1 MASIIP
7 PHPILKVNQP
17 KKVDEQSI
25 IPPHPN
31 KKDGPSQEFKEQSI
45 IPPSTSSYS
54 KYLGKYKGSGR
65 LSNFEIK
72 EKNGKLIAG
81 ISIGDVELANV
92 SGDKFKGKKLG
103 QDVEVEFTVSNN
115 AVTGGKA
122 IVAGQTI
129 TFTKESSTPTPPP
142 PVPSPT
148 TDEDGITWNE
158 VLESTWDALKNAGYW
173 VKKEGGKLLAAIKD
187 GKNVKKEEIENIFKC
202 INAYNK
208 WWGYYKLSEGWD
220 GVNKYAYEHT
230 THKVNGREVKLL
242 YMDDGRVVMRFED
255 NDSDVPGGGGKWECD
270 SEGTGY
276 RIKWSNGQVA
286 VFSKRKDISKN
297 SSTEN
302 SSNTDNSKTEQGQ
315 SSALPKFKEVCKAI
329 LPCPKRA
336 DVESGKASYKICMR
350 CPEIAELQSN
360 PVFKVIYFKKLKDR
374 GFKESADGVF
384 GPITKLAVEEYQ
396 EMNGL
401 VKDGLIGQKTLA
413 QLDKDKSG
421 RK

>member
-1 MASIIP
+1 MQEERKKIYSY
-7 PHPILKVNQP
+7 LKNKRLITTTSENDWINKWFANEDKTNELFDYLS
-17 KKVDEQSI
+17 KKRYYTNSKQDFYKKYACDLIWAKKLNYCIVSTTKDE
-25 IPPHPN
+25 
-31 KKDGPSQEFKEQSI
+31 
-45 IPPSTSSYS
+45 YV
-54 KYLGKYKGSGR
+54 GKYKTEKTSTIFEVVDESGVYKVKTKVKKVNLTLTLKKEGTDEFSASQLGMSGTISFQR
-65 LSNFEIK
+65 NAKNVVIGGEIDVSGLGQNIK
-72 EKNGKLIAG
+72 EKFTKIG
-81 ISIGDVELANV
+81 ISTDT
-92 SGDKFKGKKLG
+92 D
-103 QDVEVEFTVSNN
+103 
-115 AVTGGKA
+115 
-122 IVAGQTI
+122 QTDD
-129 TFTKESSTPTPPP
+129 ST
-142 PVPSPT
+142 
-148 TDEDGITWNE
+148 EDSVI
-158 VLESTWDALKNAGYW
+158 WD
-173 VKKEGGKLLAAIKD
+173 
-187 GKNVKKEEIENIFKC
+187 C

-315 SSALPKFKEVCKAI
+315 GSALPKFKEVCKSTTS
-329 LPCPKRA
+329 CPNRK
-336 DVESGKASYKICMR
+336 DVEKGVSSYKICMK
-350 CPEIAELQSN
+350 CPDIQEFQNN
-360 PVFKVIYFKKLKDR
+360 PVLKVIYFKKLKEN
-374 GFKESADGVF
+374 GYQEKADGVF
-384 GPITKLAVEEYQ
+384 GPITESAIKEYQ

-401 VKDGLIGQKTLA
+401 RKDGIIGDKTLA

>member
-1 MASIIP
+1 MNEVNLSILWKKIVTKINEGKIKP
-7 PHPILKVNQP
+7 LPGVNSFEDFKSKLSDKNNRRIFWDSKSQIYRSHGITEM
-17 KKVDEQSI
+17 KKSFNEFDNWI
-25 IPPHPN
+25 I
-31 KKDGPSQEFKEQSI
+31 SE
-45 IPPSTSSYS
+45 
-54 KYLGKYKGSGR
+54 
-65 LSNFEIK
+65 
-72 EKNGKLIAG
+72 
-81 ISIGDVELANV
+81 
-92 SGDKFKGKKLG
+92 
-103 QDVEVEFTVSNN
+103 
-115 AVTGGKA
+115 
-122 IVAGQTI
+122 
-129 TFTKESSTPTPPP
+129 P

-158 VLESTWDALKNAGYW
+158 VLESTWDALKRAGYW

-255 NDSDVPGGGGKWECD
+255 NDSDVPGGSGKWECD

-286 VFSKRKDISKN
+286 VFSKRKEISKN

-302 SSNTDNSKTEQGQ
+302 SSNTDNSTTEQGQ
-315 SSALPKFKEVCKAI
+315 GSAMPKFKEVCKSTTS
-329 LPCPKRA
+329 CPNRK
-336 DVESGKASYKICMR
+336 DVEKGISFYKICMR
-350 CPEIAELQSN
+350 CPDIQEFQNN
-360 PVFKVIYFKKLKDR
+360 PVFKVIYFKKLKEN
-374 GFKESADGVF
+374 GYQEKADGVF
-384 GPITKLAVEEYQ
+384 GPITESAVEEYQ

-401 VKDGLIGQKTLA
+401 RKDGIIGDKTLA
-413 QLDKDKSG
+413 QLDKDKLG